1 MAGKGKVQEVLYGVI
16 RQRLN
21 NLSRVE
27 YEALRQMCHIAKNLY
42 NQTLYNIRQHFFQYG
57 SYLRYEENYHLL
69 KESENYRLLNSNMAQ
84 QIIKK
89 AHSNFET
96 FFSLLRQA
104 KEKNLPR
111 PKIPRYLE
119 KDGLYPLH
127 IVMFSIKDGVLTI
140 PLSAEGKKQFPKI
153 AIRVPEIV
161 KDLDIKEIKIVPIA
175 KGKWFEVH
183 YVYRIK
189 EKEKDQAK
197 PKKALGI
204 DLGIDNLAT
213 CSDTEGNS
221 FIIDGRRLK
230 SINQWFNKELARLK
244 SVYAKQGI
252 KTTTKRLAVLQE
264 KRKNQIKD
272 YMHKTA
278 KMVVEYCLKNGID
291 CVVVGNNSS
300 IFYEPNLG
308 KRNNQNM
315 VFIPLGYLRD
325 LIKHKCQ
332 KYGIQYVEVEEAYTS
347 QADALNKDPL
357 PKHYEKVEVA
367 FSGKRIKR
375 GLYLTKDGKVI
386 NADVNGSLNILRKA
400 GFELNFSHIPVPRRY
415 QVWGNGSMPH
425 PVVAACEPASVDKAG
440 RSANS
445 TGSSIFRKME

>member
-21 NLSRVE
+21 SLSRIE
-27 YEALRQMCHIAKNLY
+27 YETLRQMCHIAKNLY

-69 KESENYRLLNSNMAQ
+69 KEHENYKLLNSNMAQ

-96 FFSLLRQA
+96 FFSLLKQA

-111 PKIPRYLE
+111 PSIPKYLE
-119 KDGLYPLH
+119 KDELYPLH
-127 IVMFSIKDGVLTI
+127 IVMFNVKDGVFTM

-153 AIRVPEIV
+153 TIKVPKII
-161 KDLDIKEIKIVPIA
+161 KDLDVKEIKIVPIA
-175 KGKWFEVH
+175 KGKWFEVQ
-183 YVYRIK
+183 YIYKIK
-189 EKEKDQAK
+189 EKEKEYTQ

-204 DLGIDNLAT
+204 DIGIDNLAT
-213 CSDTEGNS
+213 CTDTDGNS
-221 FIIDGRRLK
+221 FIIDGRKLK
-230 SINQWFNKELARLK
+230 SINQWFNKELSRIK

-252 KTTTKRLAVLQE
+252 KTITKRLAVLQE

-278 KMVVEYCLKNGID
+278 KMVIEYCLKNNID
-291 CVVVGNNSS
+291 CVVVGDNSS
-300 IFYEPNLG
+300 IYDAPNLG

-315 VFIPLGYLRD
+315 VFLPLGYLRE
-325 LIKHKCQ
+325 LIEHKCQ
-332 KYGIQYVEVEEAYTS
+332 KYGIQYIEVEEAYTS
-347 QADALNKDPL
+347 KASALDKDLL
-357 PKHYEKVEVA
+357 PKHYEKVEVV

-375 GLYLTKDGKVI
+375 GLYLTKDGKLI

-400 GFELNFSHIPVPRRY
+400 GFELNLKHIPVPRRY
-415 QVWGNGSMPH
+415 QVWGNGLMPYL
-425 PVVAACEPASVDKAG
+425 VVAECEPAFVDKVG
-440 RSANS
+440 
-445 TGSSIFRKME
+445 

>member
-1 MAGKGKVQEVLYGVI
+1 MAGKKVQEVLYGVI

-21 NLSRVE
+21 SLSRVE

-96 FFSLLRQA
+96 FFPLLRQA

-153 AIRVPEIV
+153 AIRVPKLV

-278 KMVVEYCLKNGID
+278 KIVVGYCLRNGID

-300 IFYEPNLG
+300 IYNGPNLG

-315 VFIPLGYLRD
+315 VFLPLGYLRD
-325 LIKHKCQ
+325 LIRHKCQ
-332 KYGIQYVEVEEAYTS
+332 RYGIQYMEVDEAYTS
-347 QADALNKDPL
+347 QASALYKDPL

-367 FSGKRIKR
+367 FSGKRIMR

-386 NADVNGSLNILRKA
+386 NADVNGSLNIFRKT
-400 GFELNFSHIPVPRRY
+400 GFELSFSHIPVPRRY
-415 QVWGNGSMPH
+415 QVWGNGSVPYL
-425 PVVAACEPASVDKAG
+425 VVAACEPASVDKAG
-440 RSANS
+440 RPANS

>member
-1 MAGKGKVQEVLYGVI
+1 MI
-16 RQRLN
+16 
-21 NLSRVE
+21 S
-27 YEALRQMCHIAKNLY
+27 
-42 NQTLYNIRQHFFQYG
+42 FQ
-57 SYLRYEENYHLL
+57 YEENYHLL

-111 PKIPRYLE
+111 PRMPRYLE

-278 KMVVEYCLKNGID
+278 KMVVEYCLRNGVD

-332 KYGIQYVEVEEAYTS
+332 KYGIQYVEV
-347 QADALNKDPL
+347 D
-357 PKHYEKVEVA
+357 
-367 FSGKRIKR
+367 
-375 GLYLTKDGKVI
+375 
-386 NADVNGSLNILRKA
+386 
-400 GFELNFSHIPVPRRY
+400 
-415 QVWGNGSMPH
+415 
-425 PVVAACEPASVDKAG
+425 
-440 RSANS
+440 
-445 TGSSIFRKME
+445 